1 MQKEKQKSFSTMNEE
16 NSDQE
21 YNPLL
26 RESTNNE
33 GMNDP
38 IPNQNSNR
46 KSRAD
51 LLKRFLS
58 KAESSVYYNI
68 FKVFVPVS
76 KFVTTI
82 LVLTLSEGG
91 CYRPLG
97 VWFFCMLINDVIAIV
112 LRALVL
118 YNLIEMNRTKRSS
131 TIPDLLIYQELEPK
145 ALKYQDILYGSSS
158 LILMS
163 SERFKRRERIKQ
175 VLMVIWW
182 LKVIFYCLLIIYGQ
196 AMFVRMPIE
205 CRRSE
210 YPRAVLALIYLIF
223 GYLYLCMPIL
233 FLFIGCFVMGRSSWG
248 LVDYLKKVARKS
260 GLTKSEIGK
269 LEVEKYVEN
278 SDLPGFHECSICTRA
293 YKEGEDIVK
302 LKCDPSHHFHKQCAK
317 KEFKKKKCC
326 PICEKRI
333 NKDSASAASS
343 FKSEIS
349 DVPNESL
356 Q

>member
-1 MQKEKQKSFSTMNEE
+1 MNEN

-21 YNPLL
+21 YLAHY
-26 RESTNNE
+26 RESTNSE

-38 IPNQNSNR
+38 IPNQNSNQR
-46 KSRAD
+46 SRAD
-51 LLKRFLS
+51 ILKRFLS
-58 KAESSVYYNI
+58 KAESSLAYNI
-68 FKVFVPVS
+68 FKVLVPVS

-82 LVLTLSEGG
+82 LVLSLSEGG

-97 VWFFCMLINDVIAIV
+97 VWFFFMLVNDVIAIV

-205 CRRSE
+205 CRRQE
-210 YPRAVLALIYLIF
+210 YPRALLALIYLIF

-248 LVDYLKKVARKS
+248 LVDYLKKVARKR
-260 GLTKSEIGK
+260 GLTKSQLGK
-269 LEVEKYVEN
+269 LEVEKYVAN

-293 YKEGEDIVK
+293 YKEGENIVR
-302 LKCDPSHHFHKQCAK
+302 LRCDPSHHFHEQCAK
-317 KEFKKKKCC
+317 KELKQKKCC
-326 PICEKRI
+326 PICERRI
-333 NKDSASAASS
+333 NRDSEASAAS
-343 FKSEIS
+343 FKSVSSEVQN
-349 DVPNESL
+349 DSL